1 MSDGDLYVS
10 NGTCYF
16 GRGQI
21 ADRHFIPCGNAIENG
36 PQACCYEGDFCLS
49 SNTCW
54 DNTSK
59 QNHIHLL
66 TMTLTPLVSHISLL
80 AIVTYVAGCTDPSFS
95 SSKCIQKN
103 GYPNQQWVAMA
114 RCDSPNIDIWS
125 GCAKHPNVTA
135 IQKEDCD
142 CTSTA
147 PLIRNPNGK
156 SSFDEIASLPQTV
169 MGSISFNPTALPT
182 RGAGDA
188 SSSSSGTASASAS
201 IPGPTSGG
209 SSDGSSGLS
218 HPAQIGV
225 GVGVGVGG
233 AILLAIIAFM
243 VYRLR
248 RQKKTAAPP
257 QYETQPHQQQPQE
270 QQHHQD
276 ARPQAVSSD
285 PDRAQQVSPDLTA
298 VRTNTVSPELDAGMW
313 DKPEL
318 SGDPTTRSELPTRG
332 ATKREHVSELPGET

>member
-21 ADRHFIPCGNAIENG
+21 ADKHFIPCGNAVENG
-36 PQACCYEGDFCLS
+36 PQACCYEGGFLPFEQHMLGQH
-49 SNTCW
+49 
-54 DNTSK
+54 K
-59 QNHIHLL
+59 RLRLHI
-66 TMTLTPLVSHISLL
+66 
-80 AIVTYVAGCTDPSFS
+80 YG
-95 SSKCIQKN
+95 
-103 GYPNQQWVAMA
+103 
-114 RCDSPNIDIWS
+114 
-125 GCAKHPNVTA
+125 
-135 IQKEDCD
+135 
-142 CTSTA
+142 

-182 RGAGDA
+182 RGTGDT

-209 SSDGSSGLS
+209 SSGGASGLS

-233 AILLAIIAFM
+233 AILLTIIAFM
-243 VYRLR
+243 VYKLR
-248 RQKKTAAPP
+248 RQRKTAAPP
-257 QYETQPHQQQPQE
+257 QYETQPQQQQQQQ
-270 QQHHQD
+270 QQHNQET
-276 ARPQAVSSD
+276 RSQVVSPD
-285 PDRAQQVSPDLTA
+285 PGNAGDLDRAQQVSPDLTT

-332 ATKREHVSELPGET
+332 ATKREHVSELPGEI

>member
-21 ADRHFIPCGNAIENG
+21 ADKHFIPCGNAVENG

-54 DNTSK
+54 DNT
-59 QNHIHLL
+59 
-66 TMTLTPLVSHISLL
+66 T
-80 AIVTYVAGCTDPSFS
+80 IVTYVAGCTDPSFS

-103 GYPNQQWVAMA
+103 GYPNQQWRM
-114 RCDSPNIDIWS
+114 R
-125 GCAKHPNVTA
+125 
-135 IQKEDCD
+135 Q
-142 CTSTA
+142 TSQRNCHSERRLRLHIYG

-182 RGAGDA
+182 RGTGDT

-209 SSDGSSGLS
+209 SSGGASGLS

-233 AILLAIIAFM
+233 AILLTIIAFM
-243 VYRLR
+243 VYKLR
-248 RQKKTAAPP
+248 RQRKTAAPP
-257 QYETQPHQQQPQE
+257 QYETQPQQQQQQQ
-270 QQHHQD
+270 QQHNQET
-276 ARPQAVSSD
+276 RSQVVSPD
-285 PDRAQQVSPDLTA
+285 PGNAGDLDRAQQVSPDLTT

-332 ATKREHVSELPGET
+332 ATKREHVSELPGEI

>member
-21 ADRHFIPCGNAIENG
+21 ADRHFIPCGNAVENG
-36 PQACCYEGDFCLS
+36 PQACCYEGDYCLS

-54 DNTSK
+54 DNT
-59 QNHIHLL
+59 
-66 TMTLTPLVSHISLL
+66 T
-80 AIVTYVAGCTDPSFS
+80 IVTYVAGCTDPSFS

-182 RGAGDA
+182 RGAGDT

-201 IPGPTSGG
+201 IPGPTSEG
-209 SSDGSSGLS
+209 SSGGSSGLS
-218 HPAQIGV
+218 HSAQIGV

-257 QYETQPHQQQPQE
+257 QYETQPQHQPQQQQQQPQE
-270 QQHHQD
+270 G
-276 ARPQAVSSD
+276 RPQTVSPDPGNAGD
-285 PDRAQQVSPDLTA
+285 PDRAQQASPELTT